1 MMMQKRISN
10 NFLTMSKVLLSQ
22 NIKTGIREFIQEN
35 SQIVIFSP
43 YIQSNALRKINYTS
57 NIKVI
62 VVAWHKE
69 DLLKGVSDLD
79 LYEYCVQNGIEL
91 YRNPKIH
98 LKVLWDFNDKIILGS
113 ANITHKGLGLADNS
127 NLELSARISEVDD
140 ETRDYLLAILANSTL
155 ITEDVFNSI
164 KLQLEEEPIKNIPIV
179 DFDLAETQIDYFL
192 LSQLPQSFSPKEFL
206 ECAKNPSHL
215 SDFERECY
223 LNDLSTYRINY
234 NSDEQF
240 MSDLNRKFNQHPFI
254 IKFKNF
260 IDKNESMR
268 YGGVVK
274 WIRKNTTEVPI
285 PRSFELK
292 RDGVV
297 NILYRWITELDSN
310 YEVYRPNYTEVL
322 RRKSS

>member
-1 MMMQKRISN
+1 MSFLKSDLLVSGITNYIDNFSN
-10 NFLTMSKVLLSQ
+10 
-22 NIKTGIREFIQEN
+22 
-35 SQIVIFSP
+35 VILFSP
-43 YIQSNALRKINYTS
+43 YIQSNALSTINS
-57 NIKVI
+57 SLNIKTI

-69 DLLKGVSDLD
+69 DLIKGVSDLE
-79 LYEYCVQNGIEL
+79 LYDYCVDNRIEL
-91 YRNPKIH
+91 YRNPQIH
-98 LKVLWDFNDKIILGS
+98 LKVLWDFKDEIILGS

-179 DFDLAETQIDYFL
+179 DFELAETQIDYFL

-206 ECAKNPSHL
+206 ESVKNPSHL

-223 LNDLSTYRINY
+223 LNDLSTYRIKY
-234 NSDEQF
+234 QSDEQF

-254 IKFKNF
+254 IKFKKF

-268 YGGVVK
+268 YGGVVE

-292 RDGVV
+292 RDGIV

>member
-1 MMMQKRISN
+1 MALLNSHLLVSGISS
-10 NFLTMSKVLLSQ
+10 FS
-22 NIKTGIREFIQEN
+22 N
-35 SQIVIFSP
+35 SVNSSILFSP
-43 YIQSNALRKINYTS
+43 YIQSNALRAINS
-57 NIKVI
+57 SLNIKTI

-69 DLLKGVSDLD
+69 DLLKGVSDLE
-79 LYEYCVQNGIEL
+79 LYDYCLENGIEL

-113 ANITHKGLGLADNS
+113 ANITQRGLGLADNS
-127 NLELSARISEVDD
+127 NLELSASLSGVDD
-140 ETRDYLLAILANSTL
+140 GTKEYLFEILANSTL
-155 ITEDVFNSI
+155 ITEDVINAI
-164 KLQLEEEPIKNIPIV
+164 KFQLEEETTHFSPIK
-179 DFDLAETQIDYFL
+179 DFEIEDSVIDYFL

-206 ECAKNPSHL
+206 EGVKNPSHL

-223 LNDLSTYRINY
+223 FNDLSTYRIKY
-234 NSDEQF
+234 QSDEQF
-240 MSDLNRKFNQHPFI
+240 MSDLNLKFNQHPFI

-260 IDKNESMR
+260 IDKNKSMR
-268 YGGVVK
+268 YGGVVE

-310 YEVYRPNYTEVL
+310 YEVYRPNYSEVL